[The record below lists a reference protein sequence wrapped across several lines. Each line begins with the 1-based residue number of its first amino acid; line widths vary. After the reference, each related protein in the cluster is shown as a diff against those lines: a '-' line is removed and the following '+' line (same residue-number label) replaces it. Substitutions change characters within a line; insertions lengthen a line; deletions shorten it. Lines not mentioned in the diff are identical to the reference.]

1 MGCPTRQDIEIS
13 RERKNISETDF
24 YINVK
29 QTKGRVQIKK
39 SREFSLT
46 GGGLTP
52 IPYLFYFLFCKIMY
66 KRMLSDSDFWVL
78 SEVQITLKYPTIL
91 WKIFNMNMNTLF
103 SLVPNVVN
111 CINKQRKFDP
121 WLLKKITNKFPI
133 LLGGRGG
140 LGDRGLPYF
149 FF

>member
-1 MGCPTRQDIEIS
+1 
-13 RERKNISETDF
+13 
-24 YINVK
+24 
-29 QTKGRVQIKK
+29 
-39 SREFSLT
+39 
-46 GGGLTP
+46 
-52 IPYLFYFLFCKIMY
+52 
-66 KRMLSDSDFWVL
+66 MLSDSAFFCVL